1 MKQRGLGIV
10 LAVAALFPFLP
21 NARDFFVGDDFCLL
35 TQSRQ
40 LTWSALFAPGF
51 ASFFRPVPLVLYHLF
66 GKLFGLEP
74 LGYHLVNLLLHLL
87 NVLLL
92 YQVILSITERK
103 AVAFLAAWGFAWH
116 FAHAEAV
123 IWISSQNELLVAAF
137 GFLFLWGYWL
147 SLERKA
153 GWGWVYAA
161 SLLGLTMALVSKE
174 SAVALPWIA
183 AGLVLFYRRKNKG
196 QVLLWLG
203 PHLLLVVGFILLRG
217 FLGAAMPTF
226 IPGRQGAVSLSPLD
240 VLSNYGHFLVGLFFP
255 LRFIFDFTGYEAYD
269 RLALWGPGLNP
280 LNLVLLLSLV
290 FFVVLLLLVVWFLRP
305 GREVWAGGVWIVAV
319 LLPYVFFAGKG
330 ERFLYL
336 ASGGAALLLAALLA
350 ALIERRRKLGM
361 MISVLLFCLSLGICY
376 ERGRWWTRA
385 ADVSESVLGELHRI
399 PPSGQEV
406 FLVNVPHRVHGA
418 FVFTTCIGS
427 AAHLFVPDLCRE
439 IHLVEWD
446 EVREVQRVHPQA
458 EFFCW
463 QAGRLVPNGWREI
476 ISP

>member
-1 MKQRGLGIV
+1 MKPRILWVV
-10 LAVAALFPFLP
+10 LALAALFSFLP

-35 TQSRQ
+35 AQSRQ
-40 LTWSALFAPGF
+40 LSWPALFAPGF
-51 ASFFRPVPLVLYHLF
+51 ASFFRPLPLVLYHFF

-74 LGYHLVNLLLHLL
+74 LGFHLVNLLLHLL

-92 YQVILSITERK
+92 YGVILCFTERK
-103 AVAFLAAWGFAWH
+103 TVAFLAALGFAWH
-116 FAHAEAV
+116 FAHVEAV
-123 IWISSQNELLVAAF
+123 VWISSLNELLVAAF

-153 GWGWVYAA
+153 GWGWVYVA
-161 SLLGLTMALVSKE
+161 SLLVLAIALASKE
-174 SAVALPWIA
+174 SAVALPWMV

-196 QVLLWLG
+196 QALVYLG
-203 PHLLLVVGFILLRG
+203 PHLLLVVGYILLRG
-217 FLGAAMPTF
+217 FLGTAMPTF
-226 IPGRQGAVSLSPLD
+226 APGRQGAVSLSPLD
-240 VLSNYGHFLVGLFFP
+240 VLSNYGHFLAGLFFP
-255 LRFIFDFTGYEAYD
+255 LRFIFDFAGYEAYD
-269 RLALWGPGLNP
+269 RLTLWGPGLNP

-290 FFVVLLLLVVWFLRP
+290 FFVVLLILVVRFFRP
-305 GREVWAGGVWIVAV
+305 GREVWAGGIWVVAA
-319 LLPYVFFAGKG
+319 LLPYVFFTGKG

-336 ASGGAALLLAALLA
+336 ASGGAALMLAALLA
-350 ALIERRRKLGM
+350 ALIERRRKLGVT
-361 MISVLLFCLSLGICY
+361 ISVLLFCLSLGICY

-385 ADVSESVLGELHRI
+385 AEVAESTLGELRRI

-418 FVFTTCIGS
+418 YVFTTCVGS

-439 IHLVEWD
+439 IHFVELD
-446 EVREVQRVHPQA
+446 EVREVQRMHPQA

-463 QAGRLVPNGWREI
+463 QAGRLVPNGWKEI